1 VERSNCS
8 RAREIFVPFRL
19 RFLLDTNIL
28 IPLQDSMAVLQ
39 PALTDIVRLC
49 NAHGHQL
56 LYHPA
61 SVEDI
66 ERDTNVER
74 RNRTLAR
81 LPHYILLQE
90 GGQCPWN
97 TPNTSVNDACDN
109 RILWALEQNA
119 THALITEDQKL
130 HNKARNHGLSDR
142 VYFIQSAQDWLKRL
156 HERAGIVLPNIEEVE
171 LHTLTPQLGSAF
183 FDSIRNDYDGFNQWF
198 QRIARQGRRAWVYR
212 EPGQDAVQ
220 AICIFAVQNDER
232 ITDDN
237 RTLAGAALK
246 LCTFKVGEA
255 VRGRKIGELFLRAAF
270 RFATL
275 HPCEHI
281 FVHANARQ
289 QDNLT
294 GLVTDF
300 GFRNFGTYMQD
311 AVFVKDHPIQPPA
324 VLMAAFEYNRRYYP
338 HYLDDVEVRKFI
350 VPILPRFHDI
360 LFPDWM
366 APGQA
371 LPANH
376 PRRHVGNAIKLAYL
390 SNAISKLPRPGDL
403 VLFYRSHDQKAITTL
418 GVVEHYES
426 MSSADDIARVV
437 SRRTVYSNA
446 QIAELTRDETK
457 VMLFR
462 LIKHFEV
469 PVTLAQL
476 LAPPRIVNGY
486 IQSITHITD
495 DSFSRI
501 LTAANG

>member
-1 VERSNCS
+1 M
-8 RAREIFVPFRL
+8 PFRL

-28 IPLQDSMAVLQ
+28 IPLQDSMVVLQ

-81 LPHYILLQE
+81 LPQYTQLQE
-90 GGQCPWN
+90 GGPCPWN
-97 TPNTSVNDACDN
+97 TPGISVNHVCDN

-119 THALITEDQKL
+119 AHALVTEDQKL
-130 HNKARNHGLSDR
+130 HRKARDRGLSDR

-156 HERAGIVLPNIEEVE
+156 HERAEIVLPNIEEVE
-171 LHTLTPQLGSAF
+171 LHTLTPELGSVF
-183 FDSIRNDYDGFNQWF
+183 FDSIRNDYAGFDQWF
-198 QRIARQGRRAWVYR
+198 QRIAREGRRAWVYR
-212 EPGQDAVQ
+212 EPGQNAVQ

-237 RTLAGAALK
+237 QVLAGAALK

-270 RFATL
+270 QFATS

-281 FVHANARQ
+281 FVHANAQQ

-300 GFRNFGTYMQD
+300 GFRNFGFYMQD
-311 AVFVKDHPIQPPA
+311 AVFVKDHPVAPPA
-324 VLMAAFEYNRRYYP
+324 VEMAAFEYNRRFYP
-338 HYLDDVEVRKFI
+338 HYLDHVEVRKFI
-350 VPILPRFHDI
+350 VPIVPQFHDI

-371 LPANH
+371 LPVNH

-390 SNAISKLPRPGDL
+390 SNSQSKLPRPGDL
-403 VLFYRSHDQKAITTL
+403 VLFYRSHDHKAITTL
-418 GVVEHYES
+418 GVVERYDS
-426 MSSADDIARVV
+426 MNAADEIARVV
-437 SRRTVYSNA
+437 SRRTVYSDQ
-446 QIAELTRDETK
+446 QIAEMTRDETK
-457 VMLFR
+457 VMLFM

-469 PVTLAQL
+469 PVTLQRL
-476 LAPPRIVNGY
+476 LTPPRIVQGY

-501 LTAANG
+501 LTASNG

>member
-1 VERSNCS
+1 MP
-8 RAREIFVPFRL
+8 IRL

-28 IPLQDSMAVLQ
+28 IPLQDSMVVLQ

-66 ERDTNVER
+66 QRDANVER

-81 LPHYILLQE
+81 LPQYTLLQE
-90 GGQCPWN
+90 GGPCPWN
-97 TPNTSVNDACDN
+97 ELPLSVNDACDN

-119 THALITEDQKL
+119 AHALITEDQRL
-130 HNKARNHGLSDR
+130 HRKARDRGLSDR

-156 HERAGIVLPNIEEVE
+156 HEPAEINLPNIEEVE
-171 LHTLTPQLGSAF
+171 LHTLTPQLGGIF
-183 FDSIRNDYDGFNQWF
+183 FESIRTDYAGFNQWF
-198 QRIARQGRRAWVYR
+198 QRIAMEGRRAWVYR

-220 AICIFAVQNDER
+220 AICIFAVQTNER
-232 ITDDN
+232 ITDDGQI
-237 RTLAGAALK
+237 LDGLALK

-270 RFATL
+270 QFATN
-275 HPCEHI
+275 HQCEHI
-281 FVHANARQ
+281 FVHANEEQ
-289 QDNLT
+289 QIHLT
-294 GLVTDF
+294 GLIEDF
-300 GFRNFGTYMQD
+300 GFRIVGTYMQD
-311 AVFVKDHPIQPPA
+311 AVFVKDHPVLPPA
-324 VLMAAFEYNRRYYP
+324 VQMAPFDYVRRYYP
-338 HYLDDVEVRKFI
+338 HYLDHVEIRKFI
-350 VPILPRFHDI
+350 VPILPAFHDI

-376 PRRHVGNAIKLAYL
+376 PQRHVGNAIKLAYL
-390 SNAISKLPRPGDL
+390 SNSQSKLPRPGDL

-418 GVVEHYES
+418 GVVERYEW
-426 MSSADDIARVV
+426 MSEADEIAQVV
-437 SRRTVYSNA
+437 SRRTVYTDA
-446 QIAELTRDETK
+446 QIASLTRDGTK

-462 LIKHFEV
+462 LIKHLENPV
-469 PVTLAQL
+469 PLGQL
-476 LAPPRIVNGY
+476 LAYPRIVNGY
-486 IQSITHITD
+486 IQSITHVTD